1 MSVTITIRLAE
12 TEANAL
18 LKVERRHGWHST
30 PSVALQVADFKI
42 VQAIAAARAE
52 REDTTS

>member
-12 TEANAL
+12 TEANAF
-18 LKVERRHGWHST
+18 LKVERRHGWHAT

-42 VQAIAAARAE
+42 VHAIAAARAE
-52 REDTTS
+52 QEKETS